1 MSAYDQDGLFSGAY
15 RLLLVFA
22 PDAEH
27 EDLRRMEQEN
37 RAREQELD
45 DRDMRVVRVIGE
57 QDHPLRRRYR
67 APVGEFRLL
76 LIGKDGG
83 VKRSEADA
91 VALEEVFAQVDSMP
105 MRRREM
111 RERGR

>member
-1 MSAYDQDGLFSGAY
+1 
-15 RLLLVFA
+15 
-22 PDAEH
+22 
-27 EDLRRMEQEN
+27 ME
-37 RAREQELD
+37 RETQAKAQKLD
-45 DRDMRVVRVIGE
+45 DRDMRVVRVIGAE
-57 QDHPLRRRYR
+57 DRTLRERYR
-67 APVGEFRLL
+67 VPVEEFRLL
-76 LIGKDGG
+76 LIGKDGA

>member
-1 MSAYDQDGLFSGAY
+1 MAVFLEVGGSVGAYDQGELFSGAY

-27 EDLRRMEQEN
+27 EDLRRME
-37 RAREQELD
+37 RETQAKAQKLD
-45 DRDMRVVRVIGE
+45 DRDMRVVRVIGAE
-57 QDHPLRRRYR
+57 DRTLRERYR
-67 APVGEFRLL
+67 VPVEEFRLL

-83 VKRSEADA
+83 SG
-91 VALEEVFAQVDSMP
+91 
-105 MRRREM
+105 RREM